1 MRTVVVIP
9 TFNEAANIEPI
20 TKAVLD
26 LGIDGL
32 SVLIVDDDSPD
43 GTGKVAD
50 RLDSTLGND
59 VDVLHRQ
66 GERGLGRAY
75 VDGFTQAMSLGA
87 DTLIQM
93 DADFSHSPQ
102 YLPIFLK
109 LIKHYDVVVGSRYVA
124 RGSVDDRWETSRYLL
139 SRWANFYARSLLG
152 ITAQDTTSGF
162 KCWRRSALELIDLK
176 QILSDGYVFQVEMAY
191 VAERLGLSTSESP
204 IHFEDRRVGQSK
216 MTLPVKLEASWRVLQ
231 VRWRHRR
238 LKPAPETSPSSARD
252 AGPVKPVG
260 TG

>member
-9 TFNEAANIEPI
+9 TFNEANNIEPI
-20 TKAVLD
+20 TMAVLD
-26 LGIDGL
+26 LGIEGL

-43 GTGKVAD
+43 GTGEVAD
-50 RLDSTLGND
+50 RLDSKLGD
-59 VDVLHRQ
+59 YVDVLHRR

-75 VDGFTQAMSLGA
+75 VDGFTQAMALGA

-102 YLPIFLK
+102 YLPVFLK

-124 RGSVDDRWETSRYLL
+124 RGSVDDQWETSRYLL

-152 ITAQDTTSGF
+152 MTAQDTTSGF
-162 KCWRRSALELIDLK
+162 KCWRRSALEAIDLK
-176 QILSDGYVFQVEMAY
+176 QILSDGYIFQVEMAY
-191 VAERLGLSTSESP
+191 VAERLGLSISEYP

-231 VRWRHRR
+231 VRWRHRSV
-238 LKPAPETSPSSARD
+238 KPATEGRLSSTGD
-252 AGPVKPVG
+252 AGPAKTVG
-260 TG
+260 S